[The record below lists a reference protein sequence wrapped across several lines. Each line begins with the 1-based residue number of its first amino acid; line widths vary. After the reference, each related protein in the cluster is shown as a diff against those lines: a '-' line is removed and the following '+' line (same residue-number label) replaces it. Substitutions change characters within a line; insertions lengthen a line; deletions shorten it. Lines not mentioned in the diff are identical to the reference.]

1 MSGQTEKWKV
11 LTEFVEDMN
20 FIPFVFKF
28 FGGIKFKKCKTI
40 FGGGGCSISDMALA
54 QDQEIPKL
62 FKQGWAFTCLWTNGG
77 GSPKNIIHTLWC
89 HNYMRVKFCSFEFDI
104 RASLKVVFLH
114 LKDSKNN

>member
-1 MSGQTEKWKV
+1 
-11 LTEFVEDMN
+11 MN

-62 FKQGWAFTCLWTNGG
+62 FKQGWAFTCL
-77 GSPKNIIHTLWC
+77 
-89 HNYMRVKFCSFEFDI
+89 
-104 RASLKVVFLH
+104 
-114 LKDSKNN
+114 